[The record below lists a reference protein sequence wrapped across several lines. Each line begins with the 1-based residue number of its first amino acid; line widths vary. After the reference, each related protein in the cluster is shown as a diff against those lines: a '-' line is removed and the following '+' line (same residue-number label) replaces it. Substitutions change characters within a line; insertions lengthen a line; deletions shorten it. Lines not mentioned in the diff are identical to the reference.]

1 MMETRWSLP
10 VGYFSVTMSSQAMH
24 RAALAFR

>member
-24 RAALAFR
+24 RAAFAFR